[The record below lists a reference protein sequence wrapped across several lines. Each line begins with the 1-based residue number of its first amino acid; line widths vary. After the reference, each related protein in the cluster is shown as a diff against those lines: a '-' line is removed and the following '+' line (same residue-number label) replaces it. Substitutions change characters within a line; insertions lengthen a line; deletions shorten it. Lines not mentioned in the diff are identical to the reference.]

1 MNYNVAPTFSGKPY
15 KKLHPW
21 LMVCFAIGW
30 GLLTILVVLQ
40 DHAIDAQRELIQ
52 LLLQDLHKGLTTS
65 LAHRTGA
72 SLPVDLKQAG
82 PAASGATSSNA
93 SSVPVPSAQL
103 PSQQVQSQST
113 PSVQVPSQV
122 PAVPS
127 SKVPSQGKGFSR
139 TPSSQERNAAGANP
153 GRSSRKAAKP
163 LPVRPPAEIT
173 DPSDMRR
180 VKFST

>member
-1 MNYNVAPTFSGKPY
+1 MNYNVAPALSGKPY
-15 KKLHPW
+15 RKTHPW

-52 LLLQDLHKGLTTS
+52 LLLQDLHKSLTTS
-65 LAHRTGA
+65 VAHRTGA
-72 SLPVDLKQAG
+72 SLPVVLKQVDPQAT
-82 PAASGATSSNA
+82 AATSSHA
-93 SSVPVPSAQL
+93 SPIPVPSTQL
-103 PSQQVQSQST
+103 PSQQVPSQGT

-127 SKVPSQGKGFSR
+127 SKVPSQGKGSSR
-139 TPSSQERNAAGANP
+139 TPSSQETNEAGASP

>member
-1 MNYNVAPTFSGKPY
+1 MNYNVAPTFRGKPY
-15 KKLHPW
+15 RKMHPW

-52 LLLQDLHKGLTTS
+52 LLLQDLHNSLTTS
-65 LAHRTGA
+65 VAHRTGA
-72 SLPVDLKQAG
+72 SLPVVLKQVG
-82 PAASGATSSNA
+82 PAASATTGSRA
-93 SSVPVPSAQL
+93 SSVQVPSKQL

-113 PSVQVPSQV
+113 PSHQV

-127 SKVPSQGKGFSR
+127 SKVPSQAKGSSR

-163 LPVRPPAEIT
+163 LPVTPPAEIT